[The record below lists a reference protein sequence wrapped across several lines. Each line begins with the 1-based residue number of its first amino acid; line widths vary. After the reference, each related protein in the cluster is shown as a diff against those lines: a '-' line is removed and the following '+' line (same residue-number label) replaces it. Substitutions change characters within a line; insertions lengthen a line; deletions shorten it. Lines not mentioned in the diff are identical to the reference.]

1 MTSVTA
7 SPIPNSMPIL
17 VKTSVLPPPC
27 SILDTSLP
35 SNSHFYHCVSAHSNG
50 SFVNWQLTS
59 GEHDGSDGAGRKRYD
74 DCGCTADDDEVQTM
88 NDKLSGNGRGRSL
101 YRASSED
108 ISTQTSKMNEITHLP
123 LSAASTDLLSP
134 FLEENIKFKFL
145 AARGHL
151 GLCQLLRSAFEGA
164 AVMRWSPSSPT
175 FPHPSSETYERMK
188 FVSY

>member
-1 MTSVTA
+1 MALLASLSPMTSVTA

-17 VKTSVLPPPC
+17 VKRSVLPPPC

-35 SNSHFYHCVSAHSNG
+35 SNSHF
-50 SFVNWQLTS
+50 S

-145 AARGHL
+145 AARGRL